1 MWLLISA
8 YCSKGLLSA
17 QPSRTDVLQ
26 ALVLKKHMVF
36 HDLSIAAAPLFTE
49 CFVVVP
55 VGAAVTQEV
64 EQVVH

>member
-1 MWLLISA
+1 
-8 YCSKGLLSA
+8 
-17 QPSRTDVLQ
+17 
-26 ALVLKKHMVF
+26 MVF